1 MLPERAPG
9 IADAVVVGVRCAP
22 VFDSAVGKSN
32 YCQIDFFPFAFE
44 LLRLRMCL
52 VLRICFS
59 FLQENLKNI
68 FVVQS
73 YENSKC
79 VNYSVIAATGEPQE
93 STHNAPV
100 FVPMTSHSQT
110 RQLTMR
116 NTMYRCG

>member
-1 MLPERAPG
+1 MYTACISVNPSFPL
-9 IADAVVVGVRCAP
+9 RCACG
-22 VFDSAVGKSN
+22 GKSN
-32 YCQIDFFPFAFE
+32 YCQIDFSPFAFE

-59 FLQENLKNI
+59 FLQKDLKNI

-79 VNYSVIAATGEPQE
+79 VNYSVIAARGEPQE
-93 STHNAPV
+93 STLNAPV

-110 RQLTMR
+110 RHLTMR

>member
-1 MLPERAPG
+1 
-9 IADAVVVGVRCAP
+9 
-22 VFDSAVGKSN
+22 
-32 YCQIDFFPFAFE
+32 
-44 LLRLRMCL
+44 MCL

-59 FLQENLKNI
+59 FLQKDLKNI

-79 VNYSVIAATGEPQE
+79 VNYSVIAARGEPQE
-93 STHNAPV
+93 STLNAPV